1 MQEHLVCE
9 LGKACFRCRVRGGRR
24 GRGHG
29 GRPIALD
36 RRYFVVTGAPSAVAG
51 ILEVVAGGVMGGCSQ
66 RPSQYGNRE
75 GFSANV
81 HERGADGR
89 GSCGSWASTIIPY
102 ALEAVRGIRVDML

>member
-66 RPSQYGNRE
+66 RPS
-75 GFSANV
+75 
-81 HERGADGR
+81 
-89 GSCGSWASTIIPY
+89 
-102 ALEAVRGIRVDML
+102 